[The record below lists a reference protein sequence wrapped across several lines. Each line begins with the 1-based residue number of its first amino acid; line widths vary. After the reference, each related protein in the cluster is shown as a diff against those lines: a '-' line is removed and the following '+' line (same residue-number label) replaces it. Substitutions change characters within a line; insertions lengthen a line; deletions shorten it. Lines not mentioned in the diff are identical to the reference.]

1 MHVLWTPSW
10 YPSPEFP
17 LNGHFFEEAIDIL
30 RKYGHEVGVYC
41 LDPKSFWQQGNR
53 QLQIDR
59 DMRIIRQTVKT
70 VPRGILPGDYAL
82 IKRHAIEAARAYA
95 KRWGKPDIIHAQSVF
110 PGILTAQ
117 VMAEY
122 WNVPFGIT
130 EHRESTLYANE
141 RTPRFR
147 AIKHAVKDADFRLGV
162 SPNFAKELGEK
173 YGAEFGVGTLP
184 VPQTFYDYPLHAP
197 KSGKTQF
204 VHISSL
210 ERRKR
215 VEETIIALKVL
226 VDEGFDVCLDVIG
239 GPENRWTEVGAFAE
253 ELGVAGVVNVLGQV
267 SRDELPSVLSTKD
280 VLVLVSSIETAG
292 MVFAEAQALGI
303 PVIASASLG
312 GAHMVQEET
321 GILVPIDDHD
331 ALVDAMRDFASGSVI
346 KEPEEVRRVAYER
359 FSGDA
364 YAKLHTDVYEQ
375 ALCAYEE
382 MGS

>member
-17 LNGHFFEEAIDIL
+17 LNGHFFEEAIEVL
-30 RKYGHEVGVYC
+30 QEHGHEVGVYY
-41 LDPKSFWQQGNR
+41 LNPKSFWQQGNR

-59 DMRIIRQTVKT
+59 DKRVIRQTVKT
-70 VPRGILPGDYAL
+70 VPLGILPGDYAL
-82 IKRHAIEAARAYA
+82 IKRHAIEAAQVYA

-110 PGILTAQ
+110 PGILTAK
-117 VMAEY
+117 VMAAY
-122 WNVPFGIT
+122 WDIPFGIT
-130 EHRESTLYANE
+130 EHRGSTLDANE
-141 RTPRFR
+141 DYPRFQ
-147 AIKHAVKDADFRLGV
+147 AIKRAVQDADFRLAV
-162 SPNFAKELGEK
+162 SSNFAKELGGK

-184 VPQTFYDYPLHAP
+184 VPQLFYDHPLHKRIP
-197 KSGKTQF
+197 GKTRF

-210 ERRKR
+210 DRWKR
-215 VEETIIALKVL
+215 VEETIVGLEDL
-226 VDEGFDVCLDVIG
+226 LNEGYDASLDIIG
-239 GPENRWTEVGAFAE
+239 GSEHRCDEVRAFIKKIGIAN
-253 ELGVAGVVNVLGQV
+253 AVNVLGQV

-280 VLVLVSSIETAG
+280 VLVLVSSSETAG

-331 ALVDAMRDFASGSVI
+331 ALVDAMRDFVTGRVI

-364 YAKLHTDVYEQ
+364 YAKLHADVYEQ

-382 MGS
+382 MES